1 MQARPWKRL
10 AVTFLHWPWSTK
22 TPMQTTNAGVSTEN
36 RACFKCTWELEN
48 QTSNSDVQSCPRDL
62 STFSLSFDDI
72 MYCGW
77 WDISI
82 FHNFYI
88 DGHYSVFQK
97 CVDVFVFLQIGEPL
111 PIFTSEKLRLL
122 GLGLCDLQITAFCY
136 LFTNTSAQ
144 LFWNWSCN
152 IGCDMKLD
160 SF

>member
-22 TPMQTTNAGVSTEN
+22 APMQTTNAGLSTEN

-48 QTSNSDVQSCPRDL
+48 QTSNSDVQSCHL
-62 STFSLSFDDI
+62 SQRFHFFLYLLMILCTIDNERFQFFT
-72 MYCGW
+72 
-77 WDISI
+77 I
-82 FHNFYI
+82 FTLTGIILFFKN
-88 DGHYSVFQK
+88 
-97 CVDVFVFLQIGEPL
+97 VFVFLQIGEPL

-144 LFWNWSCN
+144 LFCYWSCN
-152 IGCDMKLD
+152 MGYDMKLD